1 MALRSILRQDPAII
15 MIGEIRDQ
23 ETASIAVQ
31 ASITG
36 HLVVSTLHTN
46 SSASTITRLED
57 MGIESYLIA
66 DSVIGVIAQRLVRRL
81 CPFCKKPKQATRDEK
96 EFMGLKEEENVTIY
110 EPCGCSKCDNTGF
123 KGRIG
128 VYEIMQITPKLKTII
143 SKREGADILKEEALK
158 EGMHTL
164 RMSATDYVLDGTTSF
179 SEMVKVSFDV

>member
-1 MALRSILRQDPAII
+1 
-15 MIGEIRDQ
+15 
-23 ETASIAVQ
+23 
-31 ASITG
+31 
-36 HLVVSTLHTN
+36 
-46 SSASTITRLED
+46 
-57 MGIESYLIA
+57 
-66 DSVIGVIAQRLVRRL
+66 
-81 CPFCKKPKQATRDEK
+81 
-96 EFMGLKEEENVTIY
+96 MGLKEEKNVTIY